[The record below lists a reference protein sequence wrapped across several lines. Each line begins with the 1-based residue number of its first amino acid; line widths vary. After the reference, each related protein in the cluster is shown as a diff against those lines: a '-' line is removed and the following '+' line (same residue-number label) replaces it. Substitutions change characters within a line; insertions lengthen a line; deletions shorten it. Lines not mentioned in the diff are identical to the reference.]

1 MTIIFKLTVKVTYN
15 ETDIKGLNHKV
26 TTKMICLQSQLEK
39 TDDERRKLTHI
50 PDNVETR
57 DVLENLLFDLSL
69 KGLLTDDNLNV
80 IIHNR

>member
-1 MTIIFKLTVKVTYN
+1 MSTESTRI
-15 ETDIKGLNHKV
+15 
-26 TTKMICLQSQLEK
+26 
-39 TDDERRKLTHI
+39 TDDERRKLTRI

>member
-1 MTIIFKLTVKVTYN
+1 MSTGPEPNRL
-15 ETDIKGLNHKV
+15 
-26 TTKMICLQSQLEK
+26 

-69 KGLLTDDNLNV
+69 KGLLTDDNLHV